1 MYTRWGLMGWNTT
14 AADCA
19 LCSRRRLRLQGCFPL
34 PTSLLPP
41 LSPFSISLQPGIK
54 HRSDPLLVGS
64 SSFGSVV
71 VDTHVTQ
78 QRWSWDRGTLPLAPR
93 PRLSPKTDGNF
104 RQSPGTPKSQS
115 AILATTEVCREPWQ
129 QTSHFTY
136 STHPPRDRSL
146 LQQASCFHHRAVPAP
161 RPYQRYSVL
170 ARTPAWLRER
180 AGETARNFEI
190 SIDSPC
196 CV

>member
-71 VDTHVTQ
+71 VDTHVTK
-78 QRWSWDRGTLPLAPR
+78 QRWIWDRGGRAQIRDTLPLPSAETVTENRRKFQTVSRDPEKPIRNFSHHRGLPRTLAADLTLHLFDTPTPR
-93 PRLSPKTDGNF
+93 PLSPPTSILLP
-104 RQSPGTPKSQS
+104 SP
-115 AILATTEVCREPWQ
+115 CRA
-129 QTSHFTY
+129 
-136 STHPPRDRSL
+136 RSP
-146 LQQASCFHHRAVPAP
+146 SVPALLCT
-161 RPYQRYSVL
+161 S
-170 ARTPAWLRER
+170 
-180 AGETARNFEI
+180 
-190 SIDSPC
+190 
-196 CV
+196 